1 MMPWLPIGIIS
12 VGAPGVRG
20 SVLPPR
26 ALYLRP
32 VGFPGFA
39 PGSGRYFASAGTYLV
54 EAFRKAE
61 RKLVPVTPG
70 SFLDP

>member
-1 MMPWLPIGIIS
+1 M
-12 VGAPGVRG
+12 RG
-20 SVLPPR
+20 SVLAPR

-39 PGSGRYFASAGTYLV
+39 SGSGRHFASAGAYRV

-61 RKLVPVTPG
+61 GKLIPVTPG
-70 SFLDP
+70 SFLDPRFRSERENSGRGNARD